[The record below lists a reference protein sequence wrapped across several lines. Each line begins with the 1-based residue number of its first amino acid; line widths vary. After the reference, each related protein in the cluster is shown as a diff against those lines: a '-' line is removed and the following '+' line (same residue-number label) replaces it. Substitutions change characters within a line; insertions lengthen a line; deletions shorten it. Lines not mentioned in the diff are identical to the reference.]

1 MRLEPG
7 HKLGPYEV
15 LSVVGAGGM
24 AEVYRARDP
33 RLGRDIALKVVN
45 ESLAASPDLVRRFEQ
60 EARIAGSLNHPN
72 IVAVYDVGVHDGAPY
87 FVTELLEGES
97 LRRRMS
103 RGRVPLAT
111 VLDWGIQ
118 LAHGLAAAHRRGV
131 IHRDVKPDNVFIV
144 SGGQVKLLDFGIAK
158 LAEEAR
164 AAPHGMMDATVTPA
178 GNATRTGSVL
188 GTPGYMSPEQVRGDP
203 VDARTDIFSLGAVLY
218 ELLSGERAFPGA
230 SLVESGYAIL
240 NSDPPPLPS
249 AVPASVGQVVLRCL
263 EKEPDRRLQT
273 AADLAFA
280 LEVVRNP
287 TGAVSP
293 PALPRR
299 GSRLVLPLA
308 LLSGLLL
315 TLAIAT
321 WARPRL
327 GSSGASGPVVEQ
339 LTYRLGAVRAAR
351 FAPDGR
357 VIFSASLDGKAEEVF
372 SRTAASIEPQSLGL
386 TDARLMAVAPSGALG
401 LLLEPRFTRSFSMRG
416 TLARLETPAGTPR
429 GLVENAE
436 FADWGPG
443 GELAIV
449 RNVGAASTLE
459 SPVGKVLFQTNGW
472 ISNPRFS
479 PRGDRIA
486 FLHHPYFYDDMGEPR
501 VVDLHGQGKALAPPW
516 PRTLGLAWAPDGSEV
531 LFTAGKVQRNILL
544 AVDEAGSSRVL
555 YTALSDLRLE
565 DVAPD
570 GTVLA
575 TEQLERSE
583 FGLSVAGQ
591 PQQSTLTWS
600 NWTTFVA
607 TVGDDGSI
615 LFSESVP
622 LPAETGTRP
631 VQPVW
636 TLLLRSERAAAQVL
650 GPGSALDASPDR
662 RWALLLASDRRGLA
676 AAPTGPGQERSI
688 DVQGLEIAAGRWL
701 RDGSRLA
708 VSARAPADAD
718 YHLFV
723 TPEGKTT
730 FARVSDVP
738 VTARRVLH
746 LSPDDRWV
754 ATLDKDDRLLLLNI
768 RDGAAARIPE
778 AGPDAIPRG
787 WSAEGHLWIS
797 RGGDRTPVVFR
808 LMKID
813 VERRK
818 VLEERV
824 VAPAEM
830 TGAIYIRDVAIS
842 PDGRRVAFI
851 YGRNLGHLYLLRG
864 LLRPV
869 R

>member
-1 MRLEPG
+1 MRLVPG
-7 HKLGPYEV
+7 DKLGPYEV

-97 LRRRMS
+97 LRQRMS

-111 VLDWGIQ
+111 ALDWGIQ

-131 IHRDVKPDNVFIV
+131 VHRDVKPDNVFIV

-203 VDARTDIFSLGAVLY
+203 VDARTDIFSLGAVLF
-218 ELLSGERAFPGA
+218 ELLSGERAFPGV

-249 AVPASVGQVVLRCL
+249 TVPASVGQVVLRCL
-263 EKEPDRRLQT
+263 EKEPERRLQT

-280 LEVVRNP
+280 LEVVRHP
-287 TGAVSP
+287 TAAVSP
-293 PALPRR
+293 PVVPRR
-299 GSRLVLPLA
+299 RSRLVLPLA
-308 LLSGLLL
+308 LLAGLLA
-315 TLAIAT
+315 LALAT
-321 WARPRL
+321 WVRTRL
-327 GSSGASGPVVEQ
+327 AVPVAPLPALEQ
-339 LTYRLGAVRAAR
+339 VTYRLGAVRAAR
-351 FAPDGR
+351 FASGGR
-357 VIFSASLDGKAEEVF
+357 IIFSASLDGKGEEVF
-372 SRTAASIEPQSLGL
+372 SRTPGSIEPQSLGL
-386 TDARLMAVAPSGALG
+386 TDARLMAVSSSGALG
-401 LLLEPRFTRSFSMRG
+401 LLLEPRFTRAFSMRG
-416 TLARLETPAGTPR
+416 TLARVESVGGTPR
-429 GLVENAE
+429 ELVENVE
-436 FADWGPG
+436 FADWGPR
-443 GELAIV
+443 GELAVV

-486 FLHHPYFYDDMGEPR
+486 FLHHPFFYDDMGEPR
-501 VVDLHGQGKALAPPW
+501 VVDLQGRGKALGPAW
-516 PRTLGLAWAPDGSEV
+516 PRALGLAWAPDGAEV
-531 LFTAGKVQRNILL
+531 LFTAGRVQRNVLL
-544 AVDEAGSSRVL
+544 AVAEGGSSREL
-555 YTALSDLRLE
+555 YTSPADLRLE

-583 FGLSVAGQ
+583 LGFSVAGQ
-591 PQQSTLTWS
+591 PEQSTHTWA

-607 TVGDDGSI
+607 RVGDDGSM

-622 LPAETGTRP
+622 FAADPGGRP

-636 TLLLRSERAAAQVL
+636 TLLLRSEKAAAQVL
-650 GPGSALDASPDR
+650 GRGSSLDLSRDR
-662 RWALLLASDRRGLA
+662 RWALLLAIDRRGLLA
-676 AAPTGPGQERSI
+676 LPTGPGQERPI
-688 DVQGLEIAAGRWL
+688 DVHGLEIGAGRWFG
-701 RDGSRLA
+701 DGSRLV
-708 VSARAPADAD
+708 VSARRPADAD

-723 TPEGKTT
+723 IPEGGG
-730 FARVSDVP
+730 APAQLSDAP
-738 VTARRVLH
+738 VTARRILH
-746 LSPDDRWV
+746 LSPDERWV
-754 ATLDKDDRLLLLNI
+754 ATLDKDDHLLLHST
-768 RDGAAARIPE
+768 RDGAAARLPE
-778 AGPDAIPRG
+778 AGPDALPRG
-787 WSAEGHLWIS
+787 WSAEGHLWVS
-797 RGGDRTPVVFR
+797 RGGDRTPVVAR
-808 LMKID
+808 LLRLD
-813 VERRK
+813 VERRR
-818 VLEERV
+818 VLEERLIH
-824 VAPAEM
+824 PAEPS
-830 TGAIYIRDVAIS
+830 GAIYMRDVAIS
-842 PDGRRVAFI
+842 PDGRKVAYV

-864 LLRPV
+864 LLHPAP
-869 R
+869 